1 MITEAQVKAKLKEL
15 LDYSQAQNAGFASD
29 YAALMA
35 PLEAAVSTY
44 FSTPNADMPQA
55 LKDCVFYVFCDMFRR
70 GFEREHKFGRPYPT
84 NFPETYS
91 DIRKCFYSFPI
102 MNVTPQAFYAAW
114 VIGVPEDPEGGGDG
128 GTTPQPKPISNPY
141 IDSELAGLATAP
153 QDDLDAVNALSSWC
167 QDAAA
172 DSDLVSL
179 LEDEGKIL
187 KSPDRQQIAT
197 DIYESKGMK
206 DIIQT
211 RGFDVYIPSYV

>member
-1 MITEAQVKAKLKEL
+1 MLRSCIKGFLRAKKLWVNPPKAERAKPSL
-15 LDYSQAQNAGFASD
+15 SSD
-29 YAALMA
+29 YNL
-35 PLEAAVSTY
+35 LFKNKIGERSL
-44 FSTPNADMPQA
+44 DIHR
-55 LKDCVFYVFCDMFRR
+55 FRR

-91 DIRKCFYSFPI
+91 DIRKCFYTFPS

-167 QDAAA
+167 QNAAA
-172 DSDLVSL
+172 DSDLVSF

>member
-1 MITEAQVKAKLKEL
+1 
-15 LDYSQAQNAGFASD
+15 
-29 YAALMA
+29 
-35 PLEAAVSTY
+35 
-44 FSTPNADMPQA
+44 
-55 LKDCVFYVFCDMFRR
+55 
-70 GFEREHKFGRPYPT
+70 
-84 NFPETYS
+84 
-91 DIRKCFYSFPI
+91 

-167 QDAAA
+167 QNAAA

>member
-1 MITEAQVKAKLKEL
+1 MISEAQVKAKLKEL
-15 LDYSQAQNAGFASD
+15 LDYSQAQNAGFAAD

-91 DIRKCFYSFPI
+91 DIRKCFYTFPI

-167 QDAAA
+167 
-172 DSDLVSL
+172 
-179 LEDEGKIL
+179 
-187 KSPDRQQIAT
+187 
-197 DIYESKGMK
+197 
-206 DIIQT
+206 
-211 RGFDVYIPSYV
+211 